1 MMKRHFAIFPL
12 VLAFAFV
19 ACTAGKKDAQS
30 AYNEYQ
36 EEVVSEQEESDTPHE
51 APKKPAIFYQR
62 LLERFCQQYYND
74 CFSRRE
80 YRFNSVIVKQVQVV
94 QGNWVGGNI
103 VSWEMMVK
111 GVHSFEGM
119 VRNHNDSPF
128 EAFVNDLGDDNYEVS
143 FYIKRYDVFGDEM
156 EEQESA
162 TRTMTFRE

>member
-1 MMKRHFAIFPL
+1 MTVSAGVNIAITVSL
-12 VLAFAFV
+12 S
-19 ACTAGKKDAQS
+19 KK
-30 AYNEYQ
+30 
-36 EEVVSEQEESDTPHE
+36 
-51 APKKPAIFYQR
+51 
-62 LLERFCQQYYND
+62 
-74 CFSRRE
+74 
-80 YRFNSVIVKQVQVV
+80 VQVV
-94 QGNWVGGNI
+94 QGNWVGKNI

-119 VRNHNDSPF
+119 VKNHNDSPF